1 MNSIR
6 KQFRLTASA
15 AAVAAASM
23 LSVFA
28 VSPAVAQSGP
38 GFEDPNNW
46 PQYHRTSNAWRFSP
60 LNQINRD
67 NVKKLK
73 VAWIHQPGTITHG
86 LQATPIVID
95 GVMYSISANNNVWAI
110 DAATGKTIWQYAPK
124 LDKIVDQVFY
134 GAASRGVTV
143 GRGKVFV
150 GTLDGRFIALD
161 QKTGK

>member
-67 NVKKLK
+67 NVHRLD
-73 VAWIHQPGTITHG
+73 VAWMYRAGDADPEEVRLDSCQLWQH
-86 LQATPIVID
+86 LQESV
-95 GVMYSISANNNVWAI
+95 
-110 DAATGKTIWQYAPK
+110 TGHE
-124 LDKIVDQVFY
+124 
-134 GAASRGVTV
+134 R
-143 GRGKVFV
+143 
-150 GTLDGRFIALD
+150 
-161 QKTGK
+161 